1 MSDFIYPI
9 YILSLKKDCYFKEF
23 TNSLNKRFVKI
34 IMSCDL
40 KAFNIFVDK
49 LISDLCIDDLD
60 ISRLTVFDKFYI
72 LYAIRAYNV
81 GSHIE
86 LEYELEENNFFKHNI
101 SMIDLLTKLEEMQF
115 DDSFEVEEDKFK
127 VVMTFPKSF
136 TNGESVY
143 HCLYDSINEITF
155 GDKVVNVLE
164 FDLEKRIQIL
174 DTLPG
179 TIMPRLFEHIQEQ
192 ETLLNE
198 NPIIDINVDVDL
210 PFDKQMS
217 LSLINN
223 ALYELV
229 KLAFNSNLKDFYMLE
244 YTLIKK
250 FNFSYEHISK
260 TTPAELQVYF
270 NVISEDLER
279 EKKERESEEGGQGFD
294 IPPPNNM
301 PHQ

>member
-1 MSDFIYPI
+1 MSD
-9 YILSLKKDCYFKEF
+9 
-23 TNSLNKRFVKI
+23 
-34 IMSCDL
+34 DL
-40 KAFNIFVDK
+40 KSFNIFVDK
-49 LISDLCIDDLD
+49 LISDLCIDELN
-60 ISRLTVFDKFYI
+60 ISTLTVFDKFYI
-72 LYAIRAYNV
+72 LYALRAFNV

-86 LEYELEENNFFKHNI
+86 LEYELSENNFFKHKI
-101 SMIDLLTKLEEMQF
+101 SMIDLLSKLENFRF
-115 DDSFEVEEDKFK
+115 DSSYTIEEDKFK
-127 VVMTFPKSF
+127 VKMTFPKSF
-136 TNGESVY
+136 TNGDSVY

-155 GDKVVNVLE
+155 GDKLVNILE
-164 FDLEKRIQIL
+164 FDIEERIEIF

-179 TIMPRLFEHIQEQ
+179 TIMPRLFEHIKRH
-192 ETLLNE
+192 ETFLNK
-198 NPIIDINVDVDL
+198 NPFIVIDADVEL
-210 PFDKQMS
+210 PFDKTMS

-279 EKKERESEEGGQGFD
+279 EKKERESEQAGQGYD
-294 IPPPNNM
+294 IPAPNNNM
-301 PHQ
+301 PHE